1 METEVKK
8 NTPKNAGHDSVAGG
22 DCTPEQQAFMPLI
35 FRDFIPARAAHCPLG
50 SAAAGSHT
58 SWKWSTFLVAVLN
71 EFCLLC
77 HKSWALTGFPLEVA
91 D

>member
-8 NTPKNAGHDSVAGG
+8 NTPKNAGHDSVAGR

-58 SWKWSTFLVAVLN
+58 SW
-71 EFCLLC
+71 LLGN
-77 HKSWALTGFPLEVA
+77 KQNKKQEKRRYN
-91 D
+91 